1 MIQIISSCDNLKN
14 IFLDNKDIVVNT
26 FSDYQS
32 FDMYDIN
39 ILNFNSPDIWK
50 CDNSEITK
58 LNIKDDLIPLKQSI
72 KSSNT
77 KTVIAMPINYT
88 LHYDYSYYRN
98 RLDKSKELKNLNI
111 EITKLLNE
119 YISDEILN
127 YSYDKCKTTI
137 DGFLYDSDFYFSNID
152 KEKVLLV
159 SDKGNKVNTY
169 INNDVVIT
177 TINLF
182 DLKEEQNVYER
193 LNSFINII
201 FKNESQE
208 IPPSWVDD
216 VIFFD
221 DRVYIDKIENSKK
234 EIEKLEKE
242 IQENRLKLEKNYKIK
257 GILYKTGN
265 ELNKEIVN
273 ILEDILKEH
282 NDFKDVYEEDYKFIS
297 DNITFIV
304 ETKGLKKEVSG
315 QNVTDAF
322 SHLTIYEDN
331 LEKENRKEKT
341 KCLFFVA
348 SERKKP
354 INERK
359 RINSRQ
365 ETIAKRN
372 NTLIIDTPTFFNIY
386 EDFLN
391 KRISKEE
398 IIKLFKEQFGVIS
411 YDKSEV
417 EKND

>member
-111 EITKLLNE
+111 EITKLLDE

-137 DGFLYDSDFYFSNID
+137 DGFLYDSDFYFSDID

-159 SDKGNKVNTY
+159 SDKGNKVNAY
-169 INNDVVIT
+169 INNNVVIT

-182 DLKEEQNVYER
+182 DLKTKENAYER
-193 LNSFINII
+193 LNSFINVI
-201 FKNESQE
+201 FKSESQE
-208 IPPSWVDD
+208 IPPSWIDD
-216 VIFFD
+216 IIFFD
-221 DRVYIDKIENSKK
+221 DEVYIDKIEHSKK
-234 EIEKLEKE
+234 EIEELEKE
-242 IQENRLKLEKNYKIK
+242 IQENQLKLEKNSKIK
-257 GILYKTGN
+257 SILYKTGN
-265 ELNKEIVN
+265 ALNKEIVN
-273 ILEDILKEH
+273 ILEDILGEH

-304 ETKGLKKEVSG
+304 ETKGLNNEVSG

-348 SERKKP
+348 SERKKS

-372 NTLIIDTPTFFNIY
+372 NTLIIDTPTFLNIY

-391 KRISKEE
+391 KKISKEE
-398 IIKLFKEQFGVIS
+398 IIKLFNEQFGVIS
-411 YDKSEV
+411 YDKREI

>member
-1 MIQIISSCDNLKN
+1 MIQIISSNDNLKN
-14 IFLDNKDIVVNT
+14 IYLDNKDIVVNT
-26 FSDYQS
+26 FSNYQS

-39 ILNFNSPDIWK
+39 ILNLNSPDIWE
-50 CDNSEITK
+50 CNNSEITK
-58 LNIKDDLIPLKQSI
+58 LNMKDDLIPLKQSI

-77 KTVIAMPINYT
+77 KTVIAMPVNYT
-88 LHYDYSYYRN
+88 LHYGYNYYGK

-111 EITKLLNE
+111 KITKLLNE

-137 DGFLYDSDFYFSNID
+137 DGFLYDSDFYFSDID

-159 SDKGNKVNTY
+159 SDKGNKVNAY
-169 INNDVVIT
+169 INNNVVIT

-182 DLKEEQNVYER
+182 DLKTKENAYER
-193 LNSFINII
+193 LNSFINVI
-201 FKNESQE
+201 FKSESQE
-208 IPPSWVDD
+208 IPPSWIDD
-216 VIFFD
+216 IIFFD
-221 DRVYIDKIENSKK
+221 DEVYIDKIEHSKK
-234 EIEKLEKE
+234 EIEELEKE
-242 IQENRLKLEKNYKIK
+242 IQENQLKLEKNSKIK
-257 GILYKTGN
+257 SILYKTGN
-265 ELNKEIVN
+265 ALNKEIVN
-273 ILEDILKEH
+273 ILEDILGEH

-304 ETKGLKKEVSG
+304 ETKGLNNEVSG

-348 SERKKP
+348 SERKKS

-372 NTLIIDTPTFFNIY
+372 NTLIIDTPTFLNIY

-391 KRISKEE
+391 KKISKEE
-398 IIKLFKEQFGVIS
+398 IIKLFNEQFGVIS
-411 YDKSEV
+411 YDKREI

>member
-1 MIQIISSCDNLKN
+1 MIQIISSYDNLKN
-14 IFLDNKDIVVNT
+14 IYLDNKDIVVNT
-26 FSDYQS
+26 FSNYQS

-39 ILNFNSPDIWK
+39 ILNLNSPDIWE
-50 CDNSEITK
+50 CNNSEITK
-58 LNIKDDLIPLKQSI
+58 LNMKDDLIPLKQSI

-88 LHYDYSYYRN
+88 LHYDYNYYGK

-137 DGFLYDSDFYFSNID
+137 DGFLYDSDFYFSDID

-169 INNDVVIT
+169 INNNVVIT

-182 DLKEEQNVYER
+182 DLKIKENAYER
-193 LNSFINII
+193 LNSFINVI
-201 FKNESQE
+201 FKSESQE
-208 IPPSWVDD
+208 IPPSWIDD
-216 VIFFD
+216 IIFFD
-221 DRVYIDKIENSKK
+221 DEVYIDKIKHSKK
-234 EIEKLEKE
+234 EIEELEKE
-242 IQENRLKLEKNYKIK
+242 IQENQLKLEKNSKIK

-265 ELNKEIVN
+265 ALNKEIVN
-273 ILEDILKEH
+273 ILEDILGEH

-304 ETKGLKKEVSG
+304 ETKGLNNEVSG

-348 SERKKP
+348 SERKKS

-372 NTLIIDTPTFFNIY
+372 NTLIIDTPTFLNIY

-391 KRISKEE
+391 KKISKEE
-398 IIKLFKEQFGVIS
+398 IIKLFNEQFGVIS
-411 YDKSEV
+411 YDKREI